1 LLLKIEDSA
10 KPVIVAVH
18 GTAFGGGMELAM
30 ARANYR
36 VALSNSAN
44 SANLK

>member
-1 LLLKIEDSA
+1 
-10 KPVIVAVH
+10 VIVAVH

-30 ARANYR
+30 AAHYR
-36 VALSNSAN
+36 VALSHSAN

>member
-18 GTAFGGGMELAM
+18 GTAFGGGNGAGDG
-30 ARANYR
+30 RAPIASR
-36 VALSNSAN
+36 CHSVN